1 QKTRVSTNT
10 AFAILRLGRI
20 CSGIAATKRSVSSMA
35 FDYTSTGVQIKRA
48 QQKWTV
54 PANSQPTPQLYL
66 YNSLT
71 RNKDLF
77 VPNHGNVV
85 KWYICGPTVYDSS
98 HMGHA
103 RAYLSMDIL
112 RRVMM
117 SYFGYDVHFIMNIT
131 DIDDK
136 IIKRARQHHL
146 LMSYLDST
154 EKNATV
160 ERTVEDVLAAL
171 ENFKKKFESEVDADK
186 KKMYETMIEKVD
198 KSALFLERTLQNN
211 DKEGVDKAKEQL
223 LNDAR
228 DILSEWLDAKYGVAI
243 NDHSVFDNLA
253 KMYEKEFLSD
263 MACLNVLPADVVTRV
278 SEYVPEI
285 IVFIE
290 KIIENGYAYSTNDGS
305 VYFDTKTFEANPRH
319 FYAKLVP
326 EAYGDLESLEK
337 NMREG
342 EGELSITSEK
352 LMQKRSPSDFALWKS
367 SKGGEPFWSSPW
379 GKEDFIVFGRPGWHI
394 ECSVMSTAICG
405 PKLDIHAGGFDL
417 KFPHHDNEIAQ
428 VEAYYD
434 SPHWVNYFLH
444 CGTLRIAGM
453 KMSKSLK
460 NFITIR
466 EALQQYS
473 ARQLRLLFLM
483 HNWADVLDFS
493 NATME
498 RAIQFEKVSN
508 DFFLLVKDLLRKHYK
523 SDCPQGYL
531 KYSSRDLEASRLFQT
546 ERIHRALCDSIDTRT
561 VIEKLRE
568 LIGIGN
574 AYINEKEKENT
585 VPNCLLLRN
594 IASYMTHMFA
604 VFGVIHRSDELGF
617 PMERDLSVDK
627 EAALMPYLNTLS
639 NFREKIRNIAK
650 DKKIVDILEE
660 CDRLRDD
667 ILPELGVKLEDKLH
681 CTIVKLCDRETLLQ
695 EREQKLTIQAAKRE
709 EKERQAAEKAAK
721 EALKQ
726 ISPQEMFCRGD
737 EAAKYSKWDENGI
750 PTHTATGEEISKKQ
764 RKKLEKMW
772 EMQQRNF
779 QR

>member
-1 QKTRVSTNT
+1 
-10 AFAILRLGRI
+10 
-20 CSGIAATKRSVSSMA
+20 MA
-35 FDYTSTGVQIKRA
+35 SDYISTGVQIKRT

-54 PANSQPTPQLYL
+54 PTNSQPTPQLYL

-71 RNKDLF
+71 RSKDLF

-136 IIKRARQHHL
+136 IIKRARQRHL

-160 ERTVEDVLAAL
+160 ERIVEDVLAAL
-171 ENFKKKFESEVDADK
+171 ENFRKKFESEVDADK
-186 KKMYETMIEKVD
+186 KKMYETMIGKVD
-198 KSALFLERTLQNN
+198 NSALFLERTLQNN

-228 DILSEWLDAKYGVAI
+228 DILSEWLDAKYGDAI

-253 KMYEKEFLSD
+253 KMYEREFLSD

-285 IVFIE
+285 VVFIE

-305 VYFDTKTFEANPRH
+305 VYFDTKTFVTNPRH

-352 LMQKRSPSDFALWKS
+352 LMQKRNPSDFALWKS

-394 ECSVMSTAICG
+394 ECSVMSTAVCG

-434 SPHWVNYFLH
+434 NPHWVNYFLH

-483 HNWADVLDFS
+483 HNWADVLDYS

-523 SDCPQGYL
+523 SDFPQGYL
-531 KYSSRDLEASRLFQT
+531 KYNSRDLEILEEFSKIK
-546 ERIHRALCDSIDTRT
+546 EGIHRALCDSIDTRT

-574 AYINEKEKENT
+574 AYINEKEKENM

-627 EAALMPYLNTLS
+627 EVVLMPYLNTLS
-639 NFREKIRNIAK
+639 NFREKVRNIAK
-650 DKKIVDILEE
+650 DKKTVDILEE

-667 ILPELGVKLEDKLH
+667 ILPELGVKLEDKLN

-695 EREQKLTIQAAKRE
+695 EREQKLAIQAAKRE

-721 EALKQ
+721 EALKH

-750 PTHTATGEEISKKQ
+750 PTHTATGEEVVFDHV
-764 RKKLEKMW
+764 LGY
-772 EMQQRNF
+772 
-779 QR
+779 